1 MISLQFTKNIESA
14 FAVNEVL
21 KPGTAVK
28 DVFWVE
34 YSDDILANLTA
45 VKAPSDP
52 DICDAVMPVKFDPSP
67 KYAIYPILVFLI
79 TNAAKSLL
87 IVILNSPLIL
97 LTCSIE
103 KLAVV

>member
-28 DVFWVE
+28 DVLLVL

-67 KYAIYPILVFLI
+67 KYAILDF
-79 TNAAKSLL
+79 S
-87 IVILNSPLIL
+87 
-97 LTCSIE
+97 
-103 KLAVV
+103 